1 MLKARWSGGQR
12 REESGTDTFKPGFF
26 HQPRRTR
33 CALWYA
39 IHLPEYTENLYD
51 LARRCQH
58 ISDYVSVARGGGDGG
73 RKEGADA
80 LLIEVRSSLRYFGGI
95 KSLVRELT
103 SSLHDVHY
111 CGALSPSPSASL
123 LMARCGIRR
132 AVQNPDE
139 LRSALGD
146 IGIDQLPFPDKL
158 HKALQRCGLV
168 RLREIWRIPAGE
180 IRLRFG
186 RPLYDYLNY
195 LLAARQE
202 IPPRWQDEKSFSK
215 QLSFDNGLASNTQLL
230 HYADKLLQDFVDFL
244 ISHHLQSDQVHIELL
259 CETPPPVSIPL
270 TTRYPGHDKQL
281 LMTLLEL
288 TLHNQKLP
296 SAVQQ
301 MSLYSH
307 SFSLFNPMSRQGSL
321 ADMLAA
327 RLGQNHI
334 LQLSTTEEYA
344 PEFASCTEN
353 FQIKI
358 SKKTR
363 IENLPSSHRSRLP
376 CLLVQPPKRLPVN
389 NSILYYMTPLSIL
402 RGPQRIET
410 RWWAGQSIRRDY
422 YVARNQQGS
431 QLWVFQ
437 DLNNTHHWYLHG
449 IFS

>member
-26 HQPRRTR
+26 HKPQRAR

-39 IHLPEYTENLYD
+39 IHLPGNTENLHD

-58 ISDYVSVARGGGDGG
+58 ISDYVSVARTGGD
-73 RKEGADA
+73 ADA
-80 LLIEVRSSLRYFGGI
+80 LLIEVRGSLRYFGGT
-95 KSLVRELT
+95 KYLAKELAN
-103 SSLHDVHY
+103 SLHDVHY
-111 CGALSPSPSASL
+111 WGALSPSPSASL
-123 LMARCGIRR
+123 LMASCGVRR
-132 AVQNPDE
+132 AVQHPDE
-139 LRSALGD
+139 LRSVLGD

-168 RLREIWRIPAGE
+168 RLREIWRIPARE

-186 RPLYDYLNY
+186 RSLYDYLNY

-202 IPPRWQDEKSFSK
+202 IPPRWEDEKSFSK
-215 QLSFDNGLASNTQLL
+215 QLSFDSGLTSNTQLL
-230 HYADKLLQDFVDFL
+230 HYADKLLQDLVDFL
-244 ISHHLQSDQVHIELL
+244 ACHHLQSDQATIELL

-270 TTRYPGHDKQL
+270 ITRYPGRDKVL
-281 LMTLLEL
+281 LLTLLEL
-288 TLHNQKLP
+288 TLGKQKLP

-307 SFSLFNPMSRQGSL
+307 SFSIYNPMNQQSSL

-327 RLGQNHI
+327 RLGQDHI

-344 PEFASCTEN
+344 PEFASRTETLQVKAN
-353 FQIKI
+353 NSTR
-358 SKKTR
+358 SKNSSDSDKSW
-363 IENLPSSHRSRLP
+363 LPF
-376 CLLVQPPKRLPVN
+376 LLVQPPKRLSVN
-389 NSILYYMTPLSIL
+389 NNILYHLTPLSIL

-422 YVARNQQGS
+422 YVACNQQGS
-431 QLWVFQ
+431 QLWIFQ

-449 IFS
+449 VFS